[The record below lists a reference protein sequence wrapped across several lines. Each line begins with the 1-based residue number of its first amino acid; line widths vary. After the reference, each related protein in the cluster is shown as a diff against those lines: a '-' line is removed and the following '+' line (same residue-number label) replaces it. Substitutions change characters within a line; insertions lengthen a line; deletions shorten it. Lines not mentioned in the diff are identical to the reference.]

1 MSTKYGLIQG
11 KIKKYYGLNSELF
24 SGLFEGHYGAG
35 TAIVSVSPSTGSIHA
50 NILFKGIAKEGA
62 GDIKFIVKFHTVDDR
77 LGVEESVILES
88 VSSVSIECGTGGGQ
102 QRAVSVHIMP
112 I

>member
-1 MSTKYGLIQG
+1 M
-11 KIKKYYGLNSELF
+11 
-24 SGLFEGHYGAG
+24 
-35 TAIVSVSPSTGSIHA
+35 SVSPSTGSIHA

-77 LGVEESVILES
+77 LGVDESVILES

-102 QRAVSVHIMP
+102 QRAVSVQIMP